1 MNELMWY
8 RFKTKEVGDYRP
20 LIDMADIQM
29 PWWCT
34 GFGMDGDDDYAII
47 VCYLPRYEELEK
59 YWDDAY
65 DIEAKRVS
73 EITYTDR
80 FPKPDWL

>member
-1 MNELMWY
+1 MKNDLMWY
-8 RFKTKEVGDYRP
+8 RFKTKAVEDYRP
-20 LIDMADIQM
+20 LVDMKEIQM

-34 GFGMDGDDDYAII
+34 GFAADDSYAII

-65 DIEAKRVS
+65 DIEFKRVS
-73 EITYTDR
+73 EIVYTDR
-80 FPKPDWL
+80 FRKPEWL

>member
-1 MNELMWY
+1 MNELIRY
-8 RFKTKEVGDYRP
+8 RFKTRAVDDYRP
-20 LIDMADIQM
+20 LVDMKDIGM

-34 GFGMDGDDDYAII
+34 GEAFDMSYVNI
-47 VCYLPRYEELEK
+47 VCYLPKYEELEK

-65 DIEAKRVS
+65 DIEFEKVS

-80 FPKPDWL
+80 FPKPEWL

>member
-1 MNELMWY
+1 MGDLMWY
-8 RFKTKEVGDYRP
+8 RFKTKSVDDYRP

-34 GFGMDGDDDYAII
+34 GSGMDYVII
-47 VCYLPRYEELEK
+47 VCYLPKHEALEK

-65 DIEAKRVS
+65 DIEFKRVS

-80 FPKPDWL
+80 FPKPEWL

>member
-1 MNELMWY
+1 MGNLMRY
-8 RFKTKEVGDYRP
+8 RFKTKSVDDYRP

-34 GFGMDGDDDYAII
+34 TYGVEYVTI
-47 VCYLPRYEELEK
+47 VCYLPKEEDLLK

-65 DIEAKRVS
+65 DIDSEEVT

-80 FPKPDWL
+80 FSKPVWLK

>member
-1 MNELMWY
+1 MGDLMWY
-8 RFKTKEVGDYRP
+8 RFKTKAVDDYRP
-20 LIDMADIQM
+20 LVDMADIQM

-34 GFGMDGDDDYAII
+34 GFGDDFVII
-47 VCYLPRYEELEK
+47 ICYLPKYEELEK

-65 DIEAKRVS
+65 DIEFKRVS
-73 EITYTDR
+73 EITYTSR